1 MIKLFKKKKTS
12 RKTWLWEFSKKLL
25 VICFMIYI
33 AHFIFSIVAM
43 WHFRDVTYL
52 NTFIEQNTDML
63 KFAVIGYLGKAGIEN
78 VFKIKNNTPPSDGS
92 DDSFDGGASM

>member
-1 MIKLFKKKKTS
+1 MIKRKKKEN

-25 VICFMIYI
+25 VICFAIYI
-33 AHFIFSIVAM
+33 AHFVFSIVAM
-43 WHFRDVTYL
+43 WHFKDVTYL

-78 VFKIKNNTPPSDGS
+78 VFKIKNTTPPSDGS
-92 DDSFDGGASM
+92 DDSFDGGDSF